1 MAGHPS
7 QEWVSSKEI
16 IATTGISR
24 ATLNNYIR
32 LGLLPKPVLANPR
45 ATAGGPKRLG
55 YFPPSVLDRIEEI
68 RQLKR
73 SGKTIEAIIAM
84 LRGVPTERS
93 ALASFDEK
101 GISAHARE
109 RSDERS
115 RPSPNAGG
123 TDDGLRLTFDT
134 ERVPSYF
141 IDGSLRVTWM
151 NRAAE
156 KRFFGQE
163 MSDGAAGRGQS
174 IFKLLFHWKMH
185 ESVLNWKDLVRFHM
199 SYAKRFIAREEIDF
213 LYTGITRSEA
223 DLLREI
229 WEGTAELPETV
240 FRVVRIPLL
249 GSNGLSESVLIHSL
263 AFREGILFAVE
274 ADALWLDG

>member
-7 QEWVSSKEI
+7 QKWVSSKEI
-16 IATTGISR
+16 IAITGISR

-32 LGLLPKPVLANPR
+32 LGLLPRPVLANPR
-45 ATAGGPKRLG
+45 APAGGPKRLG

-73 SGKTIEAIIAM
+73 SGKTIEAISAM
-84 LRGVPTERS
+84 LHEVPTERS
-93 ALASFDEK
+93 ALASFGEK
-101 GISAHARE
+101 SFSAHAEE
-109 RSDERS
+109 RRDEDSRS
-115 RPSPNAGG
+115 SRSAGG

-141 IDGSLRVTWM
+141 IDSSLRVTWM
-151 NRAAE
+151 NRAAG
-156 KRFFGQE
+156 KGFFRQE
-163 MSDGAAGRGQS
+163 MPGGTTRTGLN

-185 ESVLNWKDLVRFHM
+185 ESILNWKDLVRFHM
-199 SYAKRFIAREEIDF
+199 SCAKRFMAREEIDF

-229 WEGTAELPETV
+229 WEGTAEFPETV
-240 FRVVRIPLL
+240 FRVVRIPVL
-249 GSNGLSESVLIHSL
+249 GREGLSESVLIHSL
-263 AFREGILFAVE
+263 SFREGVLFVVG
-274 ADALWLDG
+274 ADAPCLD